1 MENERKQLTLGSL
14 FDGIGGFPLAGIYA
28 GIKPVWA
35 SEIEPFPIRVT
46 EKRLPDVKHYGDVN
60 KLNGGDLEP
69 VDVVTFG
76 SPCTALSVAGL
87 RHGLHGTQ
95 SVLFFQAIRIIREMR
110 EKTNGQYPRWA
121 VWENVPGALSSQNGR
136 DFREVLESLIRIK
149 EPEAAVPMPE
159 NGRWLP
165 AGEILGDGYSL
176 AWRVLDAAQG
186 WGVAQRRKRVFAVLD
201 LDGSCAGKV
210 LFESEGVSGYTPP
223 RTEARKGTARSTE
236 EGAGET
242 SYRTGAGEHDLSACL
257 CASYGTKWNGNSG
270 AYNGE
275 NFVLE
280 PIVPNDQGSARMD
293 VTEEETTALRAGHG
307 GYAPCIVGASGF
319 CTEHSADS
327 RGIGYEAERSPTLR
341 AGVVPGIAIQYNPT
355 ASRIK
360 ISEDGIC
367 QALCSRMG
375 TGGNQV
381 PLTMMEKKAYGIGSD
396 QSHAMLSKN
405 PHAGIYEA
413 ETSRTLDCNG
423 GNACCNQGGMLVVE
437 SVAFAQNQQ
446 DELRE
451 PGGQSGT
458 ISASPGSQT
467 ACPTYCMTTGD
478 FTQLDE
484 EVAPPIMA
492 RDFKDPPVVGR
503 DDPVYALD
511 RACFTS
517 GENAQYRMNISEE
530 KAPTLVAEGPSA
542 VAAPNTEYLV
552 RRLTPGEC
560 CRLQGYP
567 DGWCENLAS
576 TAPSNRE
583 TDRWEAIFEEYRMA
597 TGSSKKPKTRQQI
610 IKWLQD
616 PHTDSAEYKAY
627 GNSVA
632 VPCVFFVLAGIVWAA
647 EQEIDEERRDAP

>member
-1 MENERKQLTLGSL
+1 
-14 FDGIGGFPLAGIYA
+14 
-28 GIKPVWA
+28 
-35 SEIEPFPIRVT
+35 
-46 EKRLPDVKHYGDVN
+46 
-60 KLNGGDLEP
+60 
-69 VDVVTFG
+69 
-76 SPCTALSVAGL
+76 
-87 RHGLHGTQ
+87 
-95 SVLFFQAIRIIREMR
+95 
-110 EKTNGQYPRWA
+110 
-121 VWENVPGALSSQNGR
+121 
-136 DFREVLESLIRIK
+136 
-149 EPEAAVPMPE
+149 
-159 NGRWLP
+159 
-165 AGEILGDGYSL
+165 
-176 AWRVLDAAQG
+176 
-186 WGVAQRRKRVFAVLD
+186 
-201 LDGSCAGKV
+201 
-210 LFESEGVSGYTPP
+210 
-223 RTEARKGTARSTE
+223 
-236 EGAGET
+236 
-242 SYRTGAGEHDLSACL
+242 
-257 CASYGTKWNGNSG
+257 
-270 AYNGE
+270 
-275 NFVLE
+275 
-280 PIVPNDQGSARMD
+280 MD

-327 RGIGYEAERSPTLR
+327 RGIGYEVERSPTLR
-341 AGVVPGIAIQYNPT
+341 AGVVPGIAIQYNST

-360 ISEDGIC
+360 ISEDGLC
-367 QALCSRMG
+367 QTLCSRMG

-381 PLTMMEKKAYGIGSD
+381 PLTMEPFCKGTRPHSAEEGQEWKPAEVANTLNNFDTGEARCNELVVKAYGIGSD

-437 SVAFAQNQQ
+437 SVAFAQNQRE
-446 DELRE
+446 ELRE

-484 EVAPPIMA
+484 DVAPPIMA
-492 RDFKDPPVVGR
+492 RDFKNPPVVGR
-503 DDPVYALD
+503 NDPAYALN

-517 GENAQYRMNISEE
+517 SENAQYRMNISEE

-576 TAPSNRE
+576 PAPSNRE
-583 TDRWEAIFEEYRMA
+583 TDRWETIFEEYRLA
-597 TGSSKKPKTRQQI
+597 TGSSKKPKTRRQI
-610 IKWLQD
+610 IKWLQN
-616 PHTDSAEYKAY
+616 PRTDSAEYKAY

-647 EQEIDEERRDAP
+647 EQEIDEEGRDAP